1 MSYVLGKVYK
11 VDTLVF
17 KKNGKGRMKKLK
29 LFDLLDANGYVV
41 EKGIAKKER
50 PFYKEF
56 IALADQEGA
65 TL

>member
-29 LFDLLDANGYVV
+29 LFDLLDANGYTV